1 MEAAISAVATEIF
14 SRVIS
19 FLTQRYRDKTQINEK
34 LERMQQLLLRIHAVV
49 EEAEGRYITNPIMLR
64 QLKCLAESMYQGY
77 HILDI
82 FRYKSFVETIA
93 NEEVKT
99 ISSQLTTFSPVPF
112 KRSRSISHTR
122 RSCAKIYNLRS
133 VLENLEAAIASI
145 NEFVV
150 LLGGCDRC
158 FRRPYDM
165 YLYTDNI
172 MFGRHVEKQ
181 QVINI
186 LLQDP
191 EEHGTPTVLP
201 IIGGCRVGKKTLVNY
216 VCQNERIKSYF
227 SSIMFL
233 NGYNISR
240 MDTGKLQDG
249 RVLAVIE
256 FVTDVN
262 DDDWVKFYSTVKH
275 TACDGSK
282 VIIISRIQNLVRFG
296 TVKTLHLNSLT
307 HQEYKYLFRML
318 AFGSIDEKDYPQL
331 VAVASELA
339 IVLGGSLITANIIA
353 DLLRRNLD
361 VKFWFR
367 ILQRFKAMVDNN
379 LSMFGEHPK
388 DILENERPIDITTF
402 NSSHPSSLHMMPPR
416 VARDDDSSER
426 KLYHVSFADLVAGT
440 IALPKNQF
448 ILVGWESR
456 LPPYTKFVSD
466 VACYEKRQCSVYLRK
481 RRSII

>member
-19 FLTQRYRDKTQINEK
+19 FLIQRYRDKTEINEK

-64 QLKCLAESMYQGY
+64 LSCREHVPRVSHSGY
-77 HILDI
+77 L
-82 FRYKSFVETIA
+82 
-93 NEEVKT
+93 
-99 ISSQLTTFSPVPF
+99 Q
-112 KRSRSISHTR
+112 RSRSISHTR
-122 RSCAKIYNLRS
+122 RSCAKINDLRS
-133 VLENLEAAIASI
+133 VLENLEAAIASV

-240 MDTGKLQDG
+240 MDTGKLQNG

-296 TVKTLHLNSLT
+296 TVQTLHLNSLT

-379 LSMFGEHPK
+379 LSMYGEHPK
-388 DILENERPIDITTF
+388 DILEN
-402 NSSHPSSLHMMPPR
+402 
-416 VARDDDSSER
+416 
-426 KLYHVSFADLVAGT
+426 
-440 IALPKNQF
+440 
-448 ILVGWESR
+448 
-456 LPPYTKFVSD
+456 
-466 VACYEKRQCSVYLRK
+466 
-481 RRSII
+481 